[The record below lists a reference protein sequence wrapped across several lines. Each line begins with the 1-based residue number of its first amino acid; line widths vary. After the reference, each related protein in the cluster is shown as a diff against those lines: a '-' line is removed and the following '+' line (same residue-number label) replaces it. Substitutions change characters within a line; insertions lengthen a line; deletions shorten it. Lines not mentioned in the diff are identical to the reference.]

1 MIYNEISQ
9 DRHKLMAD
17 IAEWYYND
25 GLSQQEIA
33 EKVKLSRPSISRLLL
48 EARELNIID
57 IRVNHPIPTAS
68 SLEAELVENFHHLK
82 SAKVLERRIA
92 TDDDTMHQL
101 GRLGASVLEN
111 VLEDNMILGIS
122 WGTTVHSV
130 VEELRPKRLTN
141 VKVVQLVGGVGAP
154 YRSIDGP
161 EQVRRAGEIFGAQH
175 YYLNAPM
182 IVDTPEIA
190 AALRDDHSIKEVLEL
205 AKQSDIALL
214 GIGPIIPEI
223 STQFH
228 SGYLSFQN
236 MRDLEKMGVSSAIC
250 VCFMDIEGNRI
261 HAPWCENCAISIR
274 WEDILRI
281 PIKIG
286 IASGKRKAPAI
297 LGAVRSGAIDI
308 LVTDDATAEE
318 IVNLNRNHSS

>member
-1 MIYNEISQ
+1 MIHNDVSLE
-9 DRHKLMAD
+9 RHKLMAD

-33 EKVKLSRPSISRLLL
+33 DKVNLSRPSVSRLLL
-48 EARELNIID
+48 EARELDIID
-57 IRVNHPIPTAS
+57 IRINHPIPTTN
-68 SLEAELVENFHHLK
+68 SLEAKLAKNFPNLR
-82 SAKVLERRIA
+82 SVKVLKRGIA
-92 TDDDTMHQL
+92 TEEESLRML
-101 GRLGASVLEN
+101 GRLGANVLEN

-122 WGTTVHSV
+122 WGTTVHAV
-130 VEELRPKRLTN
+130 VQELFPKPLTN

-190 AALRDDHSIKEVLEL
+190 SALKEDHSIKEVLEL
-205 AKQSDIALL
+205 AKQSNIALL
-214 GIGPIIPEI
+214 GIGSMIPEL

-228 SGYLSFQN
+228 SGYLTFQD
-236 MRDLEKMGVSSAIC
+236 MRDLEKLGVSSSVC
-250 VCFMDIEGNRI
+250 VCFMDIQGN
-261 HAPWCENCAISIR
+261 HVEVPWCEDCSISIP
-274 WEDILRI
+274 WQDLIKI

-286 IASGKRKAPAI
+286 IAGGKRKAPAI
-297 LGAVRSGAIDI
+297 LGAVRSGIVDI

-318 IVNLNRNHSS
+318 IIRLNEESAS